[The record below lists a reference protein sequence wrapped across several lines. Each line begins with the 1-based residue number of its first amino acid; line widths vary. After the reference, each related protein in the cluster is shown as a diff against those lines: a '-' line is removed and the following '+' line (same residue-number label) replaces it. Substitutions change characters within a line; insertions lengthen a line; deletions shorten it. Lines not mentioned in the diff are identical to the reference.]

1 LIKKLKKVI
10 LKIKEKKLKKFF
22 EKIKKNFEKCQKVI
36 KSAFFKKCKNKKVLK
51 SENFYFILYQK
62 GNKNKL

>member
-1 LIKKLKKVI
+1 
-10 LKIKEKKLKKFF
+10 LKKFF